1 MKPKSGEK
9 LFYTIGEV
17 SRLLKLKP
25 YVLRFWE
32 SEFEVLK
39 PEKNK
44 NGKRIYKN
52 RDIETLKS
60 IKALLYEKKFTIAG
74 ARKFLSKDHG
84 SEMVDSKYVQG
95 ELKDI
100 LNILIN

>member
-1 MKPKSGEK
+1 MKSKSGEK

-44 NGKRIYKN
+44 NGKRIYKS
-52 RDIETLKS
+52 RDIEMLKS
-60 IKALLYEKKFTIAG
+60 IKSLLYEKKYTIAG
-74 ARKFLSKDHG
+74 ARKFLTRDHS
-84 SEMVDSKYVQG
+84 SELVDYKYVQT
-95 ELKDI
+95 ELNDI